1 MRLYVDTSV
10 LVRLHLDDEPE
21 ADQIA
26 AILFAPNASASTS
39 DLTRIEFASAL
50 HRAVRSGRI
59 PDATAHLKAGEAMLA
74 DSGSIATVALHI
86 RDLEGDALRV
96 VRSHALAA
104 ADALHVATAIGLRRD
119 GVEMGF
125 FTRDRRQAEAARAEG
140 FEIV

>member
-10 LVRLHLDDEPE
+10 LVRLYLHDEPA

-26 AILFAPNASASTS
+26 AILFAPNASALTS
-39 DLTRIEFASAL
+39 DLTRIEFVSAL

-59 PDATAHLKAGEAMLA
+59 PDATAHLAAGTAAMA
-74 DSGSIATVALHI
+74 GSGPIATVALDV
-86 RDLEGDALRV
+86 RALEADALRV
-96 VRSHALAA
+96 VQAQALAA
-104 ADALHVATAIGLRRD
+104 SDALHVATAIGLRRD
-119 GVEMGF
+119 GVETTF

>member
-10 LVRLHLDDEPE
+10 LVRLYLHDEPE

-26 AILFAPNASASTS
+26 AILFAPNASALTS

-59 PDATAHLKAGEAMLA
+59 PDDAAHLAAGTAAMA
-74 DSGSIATVALHI
+74 GSGPIATVALDV
-86 RDLEGDALRV
+86 RALEADALRV
-96 VRSHALAA
+96 VQAHALAA

-119 GVEMGF
+119 GVEIGF